1 MRLRSLFI
9 PYPDKRYIN
18 YYNDLIEAEQDQ
30 NSKLSNMILE
40 SMHAVDKAKGH

>member
-9 PYPDKRYIN
+9 PYPDKRYIQYFN
-18 YYNDLIEAEQDQ
+18 ELVEAEQDQ

-40 SMHAVDKAKGH
+40 SMHNDKSKGQE